1 MERTLTEAPDR
12 RVRDVPL
19 RTALIDA
26 STRSPRLI
34 EAVVGCGVVAA
45 YLFLAMGLFGA
56 YFPLDETKAGGPG
69 EFVSGVSIQWFVAH
83 SVVTYGELPLWN
95 PFIRTGIPYIGNP
108 YISILNPF
116 VLVPLWA
123 AGPING
129 AKIAVIIACAMAGVG
144 QYWLGR
150 VVGLGRLASFV
161 GGALGLSAGSFVIPI
176 ATGFS
181 FAGPMQHALIGA
193 VLASFL
199 SVMRHRSFGRIVIA
213 ALINALMFYT
223 GFLYYWIGIG
233 FVIGIFAIGHVW
245 KQVAPAPTVGLL
257 QHVLKPIVAYAFLAL
272 GLISPSLI
280 PLVDLMPY
288 IEKPIDVTNSGTL
301 PFLVTV
307 FGFVVNDRR
316 FWANG
321 LWGASPIGWA
331 IYYSYIGP
339 TILLGIP
346 VSVVAIVRGRLR
358 YATSFML
365 STIAMLILASIH
377 KTFFA
382 PLLDIITFL
391 QQFRFW
397 GSLVAVA
404 TVLAI
409 PLLLVGVDWLWAI
422 AVGAAPS
429 DGLGLPDLEL
439 RLVSTTPNGP
449 HARRVDLSRV
459 LLGVATVVFC
469 VASVADPWGTNRA
482 IVTAPTW
489 NAAEDEVFAWVRS
502 QSPGPLAVNANSMI
516 YALASS
522 SQLKYELQALDS
534 VFPMKLRPT
543 RVGNRNALWTA
554 PKYALIL
561 PNAPTNSKMQLLRQF
576 PGGWVYRLPAG
587 LPFAFVGRDDAMPYG
602 PEDVGARALETGTV
616 VEAAARFDGPNRIVV
631 TMPKAVAWAQGAN
644 PPLPRLVV
652 MQGWMPGWRA
662 SGSAGGK
669 RTVVPV
675 SEYLEVADA
684 RVGETVTLE
693 YAPTSYL
700 VGKVF
705 GFLALAVCILGVA
718 VPAEVRRAVC
728 GVLVQ
733 ATRRAEGSQPKVP
746 EETPT
751 PTAIGGQNG
760 GANTADVV
768 DVGPNVSPVATVEGR
783 VRRHPTIP

>member
-602 PEDVGARALETGTV
+602 PEHVGARALETGTV